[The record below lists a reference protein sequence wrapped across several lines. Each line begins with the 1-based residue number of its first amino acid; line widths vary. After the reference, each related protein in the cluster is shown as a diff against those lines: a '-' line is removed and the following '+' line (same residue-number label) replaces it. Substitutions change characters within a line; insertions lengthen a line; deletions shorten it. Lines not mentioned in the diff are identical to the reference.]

1 MSNTQVPGARR
12 SFGPTTGLVTGW
24 AGLLIVAAVVVLT
37 LLEDRSPAGI
47 RVVLGALVCGLVL
60 WCYLLRPRVVLDH
73 DRLEL
78 RNAFSTTVIPWLR
91 VGEVLVRTVTRVYV
105 GEKVYVGTAV
115 GHSARS
121 MMRAARKERKTLVAE
136 PYESTRVVDQP
147 LPSLIEEAIRERA
160 DRAHEMAGP
169 EAQRGRVY
177 RRWAVP
183 ELVALG
189 VLLAAFAVSFAF

>member
-1 MSNTQVPGARR
+1 MSNPEVPGARR
-12 SFGPTTGLVTGW
+12 TFGPTTGLVTGW
-24 AGLLIVAAVVVLT
+24 LGLLIVAAVVVLT
-37 LLEDRSPAGI
+37 LLEDRSLTGVRI
-47 RVVLGALVCGLVL
+47 VLGALVCGVVL
-60 WCYLLRPRVVLDH
+60 WCYLLRPRVVLDQ

-121 MMRAARKERKTLVAE
+121 LMRMARKERKTLLAE
-136 PYESTRVVDQP
+136 PAESNRAVDQP
-147 LPSLIEEAIRERA
+147 LPALIEEAIRERA
-160 DRAHEMAGP
+160 DRAHELAAP
-169 EAQRGRVY
+169 DARRGQVE

-183 ELVALG
+183 ELAALG
-189 VLLAAFAVSFAF
+189 VLLVAFAASFAL